1 MSEVATSQPPP
12 TSHNAPLNH
21 LPAPPSTI
29 DLDSVPNQ
37 IGHAVLSPDG
47 TLLRPPVGSLSEND
61 AAIVYRM
68 MLEVGTA
75 LKPTEE
81 GLKRVTVG
89 FGRVSYAVVV
99 GGDGCLYIV
108 KKRSSA

>member
-1 MSEVATSQPPP
+1 MSEATTSPLPPA
-12 TSHNAPLNH
+12 SHTAPLSH

-29 DLDSVPNQ
+29 DLDSIPNQ

-47 TLLRPPVGSLSEND
+47 TLLRPLTGSLSEKD
-61 AAIVYRM
+61 VAIVFRM

-75 LKPTEE
+75 LKPTED

-89 FGRVSYAVVV
+89 FGRVSYAVSV
-99 GGDGCLYIV
+99 GADGCIYIV